1 MSKTIGIDLG
11 TTFSAVAVMEGGNP
25 TIIPNS
31 EGERTT
37 PSVVAVN
44 EDGERL
50 IGKPARNQA
59 VLNSENTIQSIKR
72 HMGED
77 HKVEMGDDEYTP
89 QEISAMILQKLK
101 QDAEDY
107 LGDDVDEA
115 VITVPAYFSD
125 EQRQATKDAGK
136 IAGLDVKRI
145 INEPTAA
152 SLAYG
157 LDDEEDQT
165 IFVFDFGGGTF
176 DVSIL
181 ELGDGVFEVEATSG
195 DNNLGGDDI
204 DEILLDHLADTF
216 EDEHGIDLRDDKTSK
231 QRLREAAEEAKIEL
245 SSKGKTTVNL
255 PFITADDD
263 GPKHLNQDISR
274 SEFEQ
279 MIKPI
284 LDDLRDPCN
293 QAMDDADL
301 TKSDIDE
308 VIFVGGSTRIPSVQS
323 LVKDITGREGNKS
336 VNPDEAVALGAAIQ
350 GGILSGDVDDVLLL
364 DVTPLTLGIET
375 LGGVMTEIIPRNTTI
390 PTSKSKVF
398 STAEDNQTTVSIH
411 VLQGERPMAKDNKS
425 LGRFEL
431 TGIPPAKKGVPEI
444 EVTFDIDADGIV
456 NVSAEDKGTGKEQ
469 SIEIKNTTN
478 LDEDEIEEMRQE
490 AKEHEEEDQKKK
502 ERIEKINEARNLTY
516 TVENLL
522 DENED
527 ALDDETVQDLQDAKE
542 RVETL
547 IDDEDDVDMDAL
559 EQGIEELN
567 DEIQGASAAMYQ
579 GEGGPDMSDM
589 ADMDMSDMQGQ
600 ASEDDED
607 DVVDADFEEKDEDD
621 EE

>member
-77 HKVEMGDDEYTP
+77 HQVEMGDDEYTP

-216 EDEHGIDLRDDKTSK
+216 EDKHGIDLRDDKTSK

-301 TKSDIDE
+301 SKSDIDE
-308 VIFVGGSTRIPSVQS
+308 VIFVGGSTRIPAVQS

-478 LDEDEIEEMRQE
+478 LDEDEIEQMRQE

-522 DENED
+522 EENEE
-527 ALDDETVQDLQDAKE
+527 ALDEETVQDLQDAKE

-559 EQGIEELN
+559 DQGIEELN

-600 ASEDDED
+600 AGGED
-607 DVVDADFEEKDEDD
+607 DVVDADFEEKDEDEDD

>member
-31 EGERTT
+31 EGDRTT

-50 IGKPARNQA
+50 IGKPAKNQA
-59 VLNSENTIQSIKR
+59 VLNSQNTVQSIKR

-77 HKVEMGDDEYTP
+77 YTVQMGDDEYTP

-157 LDDEEDQT
+157 LDDEQDQT

-195 DNNLGGDDI
+195 DNDLGGDDI
-204 DEILLDHLADTF
+204 DEILLEHLADNF

-231 QRLREAAEEAKIEL
+231 QRLKEAAEEAKIEL

-279 MIKPI
+279 LIKPI
-284 LDDLRDPCN
+284 LDDLKDPCE

-308 VIFVGGSTRIPSVQS
+308 VIFVGGSTRIPAVQD

-350 GGILSGDVDDVLLL
+350 AGILSGDVDDVLLL

-411 VLQGERPMAKDNKS
+411 VLQGERPMASDNKS

-478 LDEDEIEEMRQE
+478 LDEDEIEQMRQE
-490 AKEHEEEDQKKK
+490 AEEH
-502 ERIEKINEARNLTY
+502 RNASKRSTKPGTSPTPSTTSSMKTRTPLT
-516 TVENLL
+516 TAPSKTSKTRN
-522 DENED
+522 N
-527 ALDDETVQDLQDAKE
+527 ASKHSSKTKTTSTWTHSTKASKNSTTRSKAQAPRCTKAK
-542 RVETL
+542 VAQT
-547 IDDEDDVDMDAL
+547 
-559 EQGIEELN
+559 
-567 DEIQGASAAMYQ
+567 
-579 GEGGPDMSDM
+579 
-589 ADMDMSDMQGQ
+589 
-600 ASEDDED
+600 
-607 DVVDADFEEKDEDD
+607 
-621 EE
+621 

>member
-547 IDDEDDVDMDAL
+547 IEDEDDVDMDAL

>member
-44 EDGERL
+44 DDGERL

-59 VLNSENTIQSIKR
+59 VLNSQNTVQSIKR

-77 HKVEMGDDEYTP
+77 HEVEMGDEEYTP

-136 IAGLDVKRI
+136 IAGLEVKRI

-157 LDDEEDQT
+157 LDDEQDQT

-181 ELGDGVFEVEATSG
+181 DLGDGVFEVEATSG

-204 DEILLDHLADTF
+204 DELLLNHLADNF
-216 EDEHGIDLRDDKTSK
+216 QDEHGIDLRDDKTSK

-279 MIKPI
+279 LIKPI
-284 LDDLRDPCN
+284 LDDLRTPCD
-293 QAMDDADL
+293 QAMEDAEL
-301 TKSDIDE
+301 SKSDIDE
-308 VIFVGGSTRIPSVQS
+308 VIFVGGSTRIPAVQD

-336 VNPDEAVALGAAIQ
+336 VNPDEAVALGAAVQ

-478 LDEDEIEEMRQE
+478 LDEEEIEQMRKE
-490 AKEHEEEDQKKK
+490 AEEHEEEDQRKK
-502 ERIEKINEARNLTY
+502 ERIEKVNEARNLTY

-522 DENED
+522 EENED
-527 ALDDETVQDLQDAKE
+527 ALDDETIQDLQDAKE

-547 IDDEDDVDMDAL
+547 LEDEDDIDMDTL
-559 EQGIEELN
+559 EQGIDELN
-567 DEIQGASAAMYQ
+567 EEIQGASAAMYQ

-600 ASEDDED
+600 AQDDE
-607 DVVDADFEEKDEDD
+607 DVVDADFEEKDD

>member
-77 HKVEMGDDEYTP
+77 HQVEMGDDEYTP

-216 EDEHGIDLRDDKTSK
+216 EDKHGIDLRDDKTSK

-301 TKSDIDE
+301 SKSDIDE
-308 VIFVGGSTRIPSVQS
+308 VIFVGGSTRIPAVQS

-478 LDEDEIEEMRQE
+478 LDEDEIEQMRQE

-522 DENED
+522 EENEE
-527 ALDDETVQDLQDAKE
+527 ALDEETVQDLQDAKE

-559 EQGIEELN
+559 DQGIEELN
-567 DEIQGASAAMYQ
+567 EEIQGASAAMYQ

-600 ASEDDED
+600 AGGED
-607 DVVDADFEEKDEDD
+607 DVVDADFEEKDEDEDD

>member
-1 MSKTIGIDLG
+1 
-11 TTFSAVAVMEGGNP
+11 
-25 TIIPNS
+25 
-31 EGERTT
+31 
-37 PSVVAVN
+37 
-44 EDGERL
+44 
-50 IGKPARNQA
+50 
-59 VLNSENTIQSIKR
+59 
-72 HMGED
+72 
-77 HKVEMGDDEYTP
+77 
-89 QEISAMILQKLK
+89 
-101 QDAEDY
+101 
-107 LGDDVDEA
+107 
-115 VITVPAYFSD
+115 
-125 EQRQATKDAGK
+125 
-136 IAGLDVKRI
+136 
-145 INEPTAA
+145 
-152 SLAYG
+152 
-157 LDDEEDQT
+157 
-165 IFVFDFGGGTF
+165 
-176 DVSIL
+176 
-181 ELGDGVFEVEATSG
+181 
-195 DNNLGGDDI
+195 
-204 DEILLDHLADTF
+204 
-216 EDEHGIDLRDDKTSK
+216 
-231 QRLREAAEEAKIEL
+231 
-245 SSKGKTTVNL
+245 
-255 PFITADDD
+255 
-263 GPKHLNQDISR
+263 
-274 SEFEQ
+274 

-301 TKSDIDE
+301 SKSDIDE
-308 VIFVGGSTRIPSVQS
+308 VIFVGGSTRIPAVQS

-478 LDEDEIEEMRQE
+478 LDEDEIEQMRQE

-522 DENED
+522 EENEE
-527 ALDDETVQDLQDAKE
+527 ALDEETVQDLQDAKE

-559 EQGIEELN
+559 DQGIEELN

-600 ASEDDED
+600 AGGED
-607 DVVDADFEEKDEDD
+607 DVVDADFEEKDEDEDD

>member
-77 HKVEMGDDEYTP
+77 HQVEMGDDEYTP

-204 DEILLDHLADTF
+204 DEILLDHLADNF

-301 TKSDIDE
+301 SKSDVDE
-308 VIFVGGSTRIPSVQS
+308 VIFVGGSTRIPAVQS

-522 DENED
+522 EENEE
-527 ALDDETVQDLQDAKE
+527 ALGEETVQDLQDAKE

-559 EQGIEELN
+559 DQGIEELN
-567 DEIQGASAAMYQ
+567 EEIQGASAAMYQ

-600 ASEDDED
+600 AGGED
-607 DVVDADFEEKDEDD
+607 DVVDADFEEKDEDEDD

>member
-44 EDGERL
+44 DDDERL

-59 VLNSENTIQSIKR
+59 VLNSQNTVQSIKR

-77 HKVEMGDDEYTP
+77 HEVEMGDEEYTP

-136 IAGLDVKRI
+136 IAGLEVKRI

-157 LDDEEDQT
+157 LDDEQDQT

-181 ELGDGVFEVEATSG
+181 DLGDGVFEVEATSG

-204 DEILLDHLADTF
+204 DELLLDHLADNF
-216 EDEHGIDLRDDKTSK
+216 QDEHGIDLRDDKTSK

-255 PFITADDD
+255 PFITANDD

-279 MIKPI
+279 LIKPI
-284 LDDLRDPCN
+284 LDDLRTPCD
-293 QAMDDADL
+293 QAMEDAEL
-301 TKSDIDE
+301 SKSDIDE
-308 VIFVGGSTRIPSVQS
+308 VIFVGGSTRIPAVQD

-336 VNPDEAVALGAAIQ
+336 VNPDEAVALGAAVQ

-478 LDEDEIEEMRQE
+478 LDEEEIEQMRKE
-490 AKEHEEEDQKKK
+490 AEEHEEEDQRKK
-502 ERIEKINEARNLTY
+502 ERIEKVNEARNLTY

-522 DENED
+522 EENED
-527 ALDDETVQDLQDAKE
+527 ALDDETIQDLQDAKE

-547 IDDEDDVDMDAL
+547 LEDEDDIDIDTL
-559 EQGIEELN
+559 EQGIDELN
-567 DEIQGASAAMYQ
+567 EEIQGASAAMYQ

-600 ASEDDED
+600 AQDDE
-607 DVVDADFEEKDEDD
+607 DVVDADFEEKDDD